1 MAFDGIMIN
10 SIVKEL
16 RAALIGGRVS
26 KIQQTDEYELY
37 LTIKGNDNYKLLITA
52 DASLPLVYLTE
63 ENKTAP
69 LTAPNFCMLLRKY
82 IGNGKIVDIK
92 QPNFERI
99 VEIYIEHRNEMGDI
113 EEKRLVTEIMGRHS
127 NIILVDKDNRVL
139 DSIKRIPSDVS
150 SVREVLPGREY
161 SYPPS
166 NGKVDPLILEKNV
179 FEKALSDKKT
189 GVAKAI
195 YTSINGFSPVIAEE
209 ICLRAEVDSRKTS
222 TDIDDAEKNRLWESF
237 CYVRGIIEQGEYKP
251 CTYSDNGNP
260 TEYAAFPL
268 TLYEGYEKSGYD
280 SPSKLIYSFYKAKAA
295 KNRIN
300 TRSADLRHLL
310 SNAVERSA
318 RKYDVQR
325 EQLADT
331 EDREKFRIYGEL
343 INTYGY
349 SAKKGDKELK
359 CTNYYDNE
367 EITIPLDEMLTPSEN
382 SVKYFA
388 KYNKKKRTYDFLS
401 GMIDETKAE
410 LDYLRSVQTE
420 LNLAET
426 EEELADIRLELV
438 QTGYAK
444 AGGKMKKNGQSGSFG
459 QGAGKK
465 KGQKGMV
472 QRSKPL
478 HFISSDGYDMYV
490 GRNNMQNDE
499 LSFKFASGNDMW
511 FHAKKMPGS
520 HVIVKKKDEN
530 DIPDTT
536 YEEAGKLAAYYSSGK
551 DAPKVEIDYT
561 EKKNLRKPPHAN
573 PGYVIYHTN
582 YSMMAE
588 PDISSIKQIIDSE

>member
-1 MAFDGIMIN
+1 MAYDGITIN

-16 RAALIGGRVS
+16 RGKLLGGRVS
-26 KIQQTDEYELY
+26 KIQQTDDQELY
-37 LTIKGNDNYKLLITA
+37 LTIKGSENVKLIITA
-52 DASLPLVYLTE
+52 DASLPLIYITD

-82 IGNGKIVDIK
+82 IGNGRIIDIR
-92 QPNFERI
+92 QPSFERI
-99 VEIYIEHRNEMGDI
+99 VEIVIEHRNEMGDI
-113 EEKRLVTEIMGRHS
+113 EEKRLITEIMGRHS
-127 NIILVDKDNRVL
+127 NIILVDKDGRVL

-161 SYPPS
+161 IYPPAE
-166 NGKVDPLILEKNV
+166 GKSDPLEITEEG
-179 FEKALSDKKT
+179 FRAALSAKK
-189 GVAKAI
+189 GAAVKAV
-195 YTSINGFSPVIAEE
+195 YTSLNGFSPVVAEE
-209 ICLRAEVDSRKTS
+209 ICLRAGVESKKPV
-222 TDIDDAEKNRLWESF
+222 AELTGDEINRIWNSF
-237 CYVRGIIEQGEYKP
+237 LGIRSIIVEGNYQPIIYYEN
-251 CTYSDNGNP
+251 DNP
-260 TEYAAFPL
+260 VEFAVFPL
-268 TLYEGYEKSGYD
+268 KLYAGDESREFGSSSEM
-280 SPSKLIYSFYKAKAA
+280 IHCFYRTKAA
-295 KNRIN
+295 KNRIS

-310 SNAVERSA
+310 SNAVERAA
-318 RKYDVQR
+318 RKYDLQR
-325 EQLADT
+325 DQLKDT
-331 EDREKFRIYGEL
+331 EDREKYRIYGEL

-349 SAKKGDKELK
+349 SASKGDKKLV
-359 CTNYYDNE
+359 CTNYYDGN

-382 SVKYFA
+382 SVKYYA

-401 GMIDETKAE
+401 GMIEETKAE

-420 LNLAET
+420 LALAET

-444 AGGKMKKNGQSGSFG
+444 LGKSMKLSGQKKNGQT
-459 QGAGKK
+459 KL
-465 KGQKGMV
+465 V

-490 GRNNMQNDE
+490 GRNNIQNDE
-499 LSFKFASGNDMW
+499 LSFKISGKEDMW

-520 HVIVKKKDEN
+520 HVIVKKKDEK
-530 DIPDTT
+530 DIPDRT
-536 YEEAGKLAAYYSSGK
+536 YEEAARLAAYYSSGK

-561 EKKNLRKPPHAN
+561 ERRNLKKPPHAN

-588 PDISSIKQIIDSE
+588 PDIRGISQLTDD